1 MIPHLVFGAIAAL
14 TASTGAIAGVIASRR
29 KMRAVEELSK
39 TVVDEPKAKH
49 PFRSPAVVRQDE
61 PKGTGLRRRVR
72 PRHEYDLHIGR
83 TFAG

>member
-14 TASTGAIAGVIASRR
+14 TASAGAIAGLIVSQR
-29 KMRAVEELSK
+29 KMRAMEVLAE
-39 TVVDEPKAKH
+39 TVGDEPKALH

-61 PKGTGLRRRVR
+61 PTRALRRRER
-72 PRHEYDLHIGR
+72 PRHSYDLHIGR

>member
-14 TASTGAIAGVIASRR
+14 TASGGAIAGLIVSRR
-29 KMRAVEELSK
+29 KTRALEVLSK
-39 TVVDEPKAKH
+39 TVDDEPKALH

-61 PKGTGLRRRVR
+61 PKSALRRRVR
-72 PRHEYDLHIGR
+72 PRHTYDLHIGR